1 MLQGSPPGVECVV
14 DVVVQ
19 EAAQRRHVDVSEPRQ
34 APQEVGWILVC
45 TEQAPKLGIE
55 ETFGH
60 FSEIS

>member
-1 MLQGSPPGVECVV
+1 MLQRSPSGVECVV
-14 DVVVQ
+14 DVIVQ
-19 EAAQRRHVDVSEPRQ
+19 EAAQRRHVDVSESRQ

-45 TEQAPKLGIE
+45 AEQAPKLGIE